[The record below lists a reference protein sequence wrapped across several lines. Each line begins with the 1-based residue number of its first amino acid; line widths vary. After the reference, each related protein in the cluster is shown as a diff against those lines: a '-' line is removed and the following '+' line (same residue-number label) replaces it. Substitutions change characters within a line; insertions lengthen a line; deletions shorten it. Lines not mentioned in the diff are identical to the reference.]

1 MKKLFI
7 VTLAATSL
15 IFGALPAVAH
25 SAAPIPMPYRAADPS
40 VQADFMI
47 FVNQHQAAMTKFIS
61 FPAGNATAWIKAR
74 YTRYPAGTKLVWK
87 DGNGNLDQVILF

>member
-47 FVNQHQAAMTKFIS
+47 FVNQHFPPAMRPRGSRHDIRGILRVLSWSGRT
-61 FPAGNATAWIKAR
+61 AMATSIK
-74 YTRYPAGTKLVWK
+74 
-87 DGNGNLDQVILF
+87 